1 MLHVTLFNRL
11 AFFQK
16 TVCERGFAVVDVRH
30 DGKIKPY
37 IEAGHQSLLDE
48 KAKEEVATPV
58 ASTTNKLYL
67 FTTSTCPNCKI
78 AKQMLEGQEYTV
90 IDAETNPDL
99 VQKYGIRQAPTLVID
114 DGVNM
119 KKYVNAS
126 NIQKYVDE
134 LDD

>member
-1 MLHVTLFNRL
+1 MYQFK
-11 AFFQK
+11 Q
-16 TVCERGFAVVDVRH
+16 
-30 DGKIKPY
+30 
-37 IEAGHQSLLDE
+37 
-48 KAKEEVATPV
+48 
-58 ASTTNKLYL
+58 
-67 FTTSTCPNCKI
+67 
-78 AKQMLEGQEYTV
+78 KQMLEGQEYTV